1 MKTEIQAT
9 LQAIHAKLLSIN
21 DYADVTPDLVLR
33 DKAKDIISDIVML
46 SIEIQSALIEAEMK
60 GYKEATDKALE
71 IINERQS
78 DNLNQNK

>member
-9 LQAIHAKLLSIN
+9 LQAIHAKALSIN

-33 DKAKDIISDIVML
+33 DKAKDIISDIIML

-60 GYKEATDKALE
+60 GYRDATDKALE
-71 IINERQS
+71 IINAP
-78 DNLNQNK
+78 K

>member
-9 LQAIHAKLLSIN
+9 LQAIHAKLLVIN

-60 GYKEATDKALE
+60 GYRDATDKALE
-71 IINERQS
+71 I
-78 DNLNQNK
+78 LNQNLKYI